1 MVWELGAGLGHTIP
15 LAAIGAC
22 LTGNG
27 HHVSYALRKPKTA
40 AAAGIEPGVDV
51 CAAPTMGPLRPNQN
65 AAYDCADMLLLRGY
79 EMPDRLDGRL
89 DSWLRIF
96 EQFSPGTIVTDHAP
110 GARLAA
116 EIAGIPTH
124 AIGNGFAIP
133 PLTSPLQP
141 FIQPPN
147 SHVTRQQD
155 AERRLNDAINAALCR
170 YGRPEI
176 ERAVDL
182 FFGGSTFLITLEEL
196 DNYNNRQGAVYY
208 GPPFRESAGVS
219 PQWPPR
225 RPPQW
230 STGASK
236 RVFVYLYP
244 DAPVLPMVLTGLDQ
258 LGVSTVV
265 YAGPNGASDFAHLT
279 TRNVVFTEQPFALTK
294 PPTRCDLVICQGGG
308 NTVATS
314 LLQGIPVLI
323 YPRHVEQQMAC
334 RHLKSQGLAEIL
346 DNTSDQ
352 DTVSQTILQ
361 CLNNESLHKCAAAF
375 ARKYQSFDGKHVA
388 KSIADQISPRM
399 SS

>member
-1 MVWELGAGLGHTIP
+1 MNVLMVWELGAGLGHTIP
-15 LAAIGAC
+15 LAAIGTC
-22 LTGNG
+22 LMGNG
-27 HHVSYALRKPKTA
+27 HHVSYALRNPKTA
-40 AAAGIEPGVDV
+40 GVAGIEPGIDV
-51 CAAPTMGPLRPNQN
+51 CAAPIMGAFRPNQN

-79 EMPDRLDGRL
+79 EMPDHLDGRL

-96 EQFSPGTIVTDHAP
+96 ERFAPDTIVTDHAP
-110 GARLAA
+110 SARLAA
-116 EIAGIPTH
+116 NIAGIPTH

-147 SHVTRQQD
+147 SHATKQQD

-196 DNYNNRQGAVYY
+196 DNYNNRQGALYY
-208 GPPFRESAGVS
+208 GPPFRESTGAS
-219 PQWPPR
+219 PQWPP
-225 RPPQW
+225 QW
-230 STGASK
+230 PAVASK

-265 YAGPNGASDFAHLT
+265 YAGSNGASDFANLA

-294 PPTRCDLVICQGGG
+294 PSTRCDLVICQGGG

-323 YPRHVEQQMAC
+323 YPRHVEQQMTC
-334 RHLKSQGLAEIL
+334 RRLKSQGRADTL
-346 DNTSDQ
+346 DNASDQ
-352 DTVSQTILQ
+352 DTVNQTILR
-361 CLNNESLHKCAAAF
+361 CLNNENLHKCADDF

-388 KSIADQISPRM
+388 KSIAEQISPRM
-399 SS
+399 PS